1 MLLSSCEG
9 TPTMIETTSTGLTA
23 LHSYERT
30 MSPRQTLARLRP
42 HFASLGITRLGE
54 LTGLDHLGIPIAMAV
69 RPNSYSL
76 AVSLGKGPDRDAAL
90 VSAAMEAAE
99 TAVAERLPMDLL
111 RVSFDELRYAGQ
123 TSVDLHEMARYQPKL
138 IGSGDKVAWAAGYD
152 LTSRARIHVPWGL
165 VGLDHR
171 VSPDG
176 YHDAFYPTSD
186 GLASGNTIEEA
197 TFHGLCEL
205 IERDAFARL
214 QCGGGQQLAKS
225 QIRLNG
231 QEDPQLPALLEHIA
245 RAGLDLL
252 VFDMTSDIEVP
263 AYLALLQAR
272 HHQYVGKGLTPAQC
286 GGCGCHPAA
295 GRAIVKAIT
304 EAAQARVALVAG
316 ARDDIRSHHYATKRD
331 MKIKEAASGAARS
344 SHGPAADRL
353 KPRTLVPSSKGFG
366 ERLGDLVER
375 LNYAGVRKVTVVELD
390 TRPGDF
396 NVVRVLG
403 DGLQVPLQG
412 NRVQMTERSLRH
424 LREIAA

>member
-1 MLLSSCEG
+1 MTEA
-9 TPTMIETTSTGLTA
+9 TSTGPIA

-42 HFASLGITRLGE
+42 HFASLRITRLGE

-99 TAVAERLPMDLL
+99 TAIAERMPLDLP
-111 RVSFDELRYAGQ
+111 RVSVDELRYAGQ
-123 TSVDLHEMARYQPKL
+123 TTVDLHEMARCQPNH
-138 IGSGDKVAWAAGYD
+138 IYPADRVAWVAGYD
-152 LTSRARIHVPWGL
+152 LASHARIHVPWAL

-186 GLASGNTIEEA
+186 GLASGNTVEEA

-205 IERDAFARL
+205 IERDAFTRL
-214 QCGGGQQLAKS
+214 QCGGRQQLAKA
-225 QIRLNG
+225 QIKLNG
-231 QEDPQLPALLEHIA
+231 QEDPQLPALLELIA
-245 RAGLDLL
+245 RAGLELF

-272 HHQYVGKGLTPAQC
+272 HHQYIGKGMAPAQC
-286 GGCGCHPAA
+286 GGCGCHPVA
-295 GRAIVKAIT
+295 GRAVVKAIT

-316 ARDDIRSHHYATKRD
+316 ARDDIRSHHYATKHAVTVE
-331 MKIKEAASGAARS
+331 EASTGTTRS
-344 SHGPAADRL
+344 TPGPAAQRFT
-353 KPRTLVPSSKGFG
+353 PHPTIPPFRGFA
-366 ERLGDLVER
+366 ERLGDLMGR
-375 LNYAGVRKVTVVELD
+375 LSHASVRKVAVVELD
-390 TRPGDF
+390 AKPGDF
-396 NVVRVLG
+396 KVVRVLG
-403 DGLQVPLQG
+403 AGLQVPLQG

-424 LREIAA
+424 LREFAA